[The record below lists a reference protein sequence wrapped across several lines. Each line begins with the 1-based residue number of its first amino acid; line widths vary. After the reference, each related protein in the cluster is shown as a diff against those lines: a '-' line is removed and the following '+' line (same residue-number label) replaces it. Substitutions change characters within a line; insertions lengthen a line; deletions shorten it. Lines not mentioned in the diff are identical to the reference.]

1 MVVVVGV
8 ARNGEFFFLVATV
21 IERRKTRIST
31 ALHAS
36 LSLSVRDS
44 RHEDTVT
51 SHLEAD
57 PGLEPSAPA
66 SAAKNR
72 DENGEDQGVDDGD
85 NQPPIT

>member
-1 MVVVVGV
+1 MLSLLLGSRGKVS
-8 ARNGEFFFLVATV
+8 FFFFATV
-21 IERRKTRIST
+21 IDRRKTRIST